1 MTRDSVSGRMRCPA
15 FVLDKRV
22 LAQRRRMEK
31 QTTARFFRKVPRAS
45 GLREDTPII
54 KPSPFQIVR
63 EILLPDA
70 QYRYFQ
76 DHLLEDAPFIAAHTE
91 LTSYDQRTGCSRCLL
106 ITSRQRRD
114 GILVNS
120 EGYKCA
126 RYAAYVKD
134 KAVLDLQGVV
144 RDNLDVKAAERRPGR
159 TDSR

>member
-1 MTRDSVSGRMRCPA
+1 
-15 FVLDKRV
+15 
-22 LAQRRRMEK
+22 MEK

-91 LTSYDQRTGCSRCLL
+91 LTGYDQRTGCSLCLL